1 LQESDNNHQLQVAV
15 PVPLRQVF
23 DYLHSEPVEPGV
35 RVLVPFGRRTLV
47 GMVVRGTPARSSIK
61 LKKIKLKKIKQV
73 LDLDPVMS
81 GTVMDLV
88 MWSAGYYHYPVG
100 EVIHAALPGKLRK
113 PGDID
118 EPGKE
123 LVLIRNNQITSEE
136 AIRMLARAPKQRML
150 YGIIPEKNGISA
162 LQIRESGEPFEGSNL
177 TSLINSLITKE
188 LVVKQK
194 QDLPPDILAT
204 TNFQETLNDEQLRA
218 IRLINQAGEIFSS
231 FVLHGVTGSGKT
243 EVYLH
248 AAQTCISRGQQVLVL
263 VPEISLTPQ
272 LINRFRQRLGQGV
285 YALHSNMPAS
295 KRFEAWWYGRSGKA
309 NVILG
314 TRSAIFTP
322 LRNPGLIIVD
332 EEHDLSFKQLE
343 GFRYHARDLA
353 IKRASLESIPVVL
366 GSATPSM
373 ESMNNVHSGRHQL
386 LELNER
392 TGVAKM
398 PDISLVDLT
407 KHPHQDGLS
416 PQLLGAIGEQL
427 KHKKQTI
434 LYINRRGFAPVAQC
448 SGCGWQAK
456 CPRCDAFMTVHNT
469 AEEFRCHHC
478 GSKNRE
484 VSDCPDCKKSL
495 FYAGVGTQRVEQA
508 LANKFPEARI
518 LRFDRDEI
526 TSLEKLNHAL
536 DQINRG
542 DVDIIIGTQLI
553 SKGHDFPGVTL
564 VGVINSDQGL
574 YSVDFRAPEYL
585 VQQITQ
591 VAGRAGRG
599 AEPGRVII
607 QTAHPD
613 NPYLQ
618 LIHNNKFKDFYKL
631 CSRERQLTGLPP
643 YGFIAMW
650 RAESTDTRSALM
662 FLDKARSLGTK
673 LIKDNAL
680 NGIMLMDPVSSPM
693 EKLAGRYRAQLLI
706 KSAERSVLHNLLGA
720 WLSQIAES
728 KIGQRVRWSLDI
740 DPMDMF

>member
-1 LQESDNNHQLQVAV
+1 
-15 PVPLRQVF
+15 
-23 DYLHSEPVEPGV
+23 
-35 RVLVPFGRRTLV
+35 
-47 GMVVRGTPARSSIK
+47 MVVKGIPADASVK
-61 LKKIKLKKIKQV
+61 LKKVKQV
-73 LDLDPVMS
+73 LDHDPVMS
-81 GTVMDLV
+81 GSVMDLV

-100 EVIHAALPGKLRK
+100 EVVHAALPGKLRK
-113 PGDID
+113 PGNID

-123 LVLIRNNQITSEE
+123 VVLVKNNQIASKE

-150 YGIIPEKNGISA
+150 YGIIPETNGIS
-162 LQIRESGEPFEGSNL
+162 LPQIRESGDGFDGLNL
-177 TSLINSLITKE
+177 SSLIKSLITKK
-188 LVVKQK
+188 LVIQKK
-194 QDLPPDILAT
+194 QDLVPDSLKT
-204 TNFQETLNDEQLRA
+204 TELKETLNDEQVQA
-218 IRLINQAGEIFSS
+218 ISLVNQSDSVFSS
-231 FVLHGVTGSGKT
+231 FVLYGVTGSGKT

-248 AAQTCISRGQQVLVL
+248 AAQACLARGQQVLVL

-272 LINRFRQRLGQGV
+272 LIDRFRQRLGQGV

-295 KRFEAWWYGRSGKA
+295 RRFESWWYGRSGKA

-353 IKRASLESIPVVL
+353 IKRASLESVPIVL

-373 ESMNNVHSGRHQL
+373 ESMNNVHIGRHQL
-386 LELNER
+386 LELKER
-392 TGVAKM
+392 TGTARM
-398 PDISLVDLT
+398 PDITLVDLT

-416 PQLLGAIGEQL
+416 PQLLGEIGEQL

-456 CPRCDAFMTVHNT
+456 CPRCDAFMTVHNK

-478 GSKNRE
+478 GSKNRI
-484 VSDCPDCKKSL
+484 VSNCPKCEQPL

-508 LANKFPEARI
+508 LMNKFPEARI

-526 TSLEKLNHAL
+526 TSLEKLNEAL
-536 DQINRG
+536 DHINQG
-542 DVDIIIGTQLI
+542 DADIIIGTQLI
-553 SKGHDFPGVTL
+553 SKGHDFPRVTL

-574 YSVDFRAPEYL
+574 YSVDFRAPEYM

-599 AEPGRVII
+599 LEPGRVII

-618 LIHNNKFKDFYKL
+618 LIQNNKFRKFYTL
-631 CSRERQLTGLPP
+631 CSRERQLAGLPP

-650 RAESTDTRSALM
+650 RAESTDARAALM
-662 FLDKARSLGTK
+662 FLKKARAMGVE
-673 LIKDNAL
+673 LIKHNVL
-680 NGIMLMDPVSSPM
+680 NGILLMDPVSSPM
-693 EKLAGRYRAQLLI
+693 ERLAGRYRAQLLI
-706 KSAERSVLHNLLGA
+706 KSPERSMLHNLLEA
-720 WLSQIAES
+720 WLNQVTDS
-728 KIGQRVRWSLDI
+728 KIGQRVRWSLDV

>member
-1 LQESDNNHQLQVAV
+1 MHQLQVAV

-23 DYLHSEPVEPGV
+23 DYLHYEPVEPGV

-47 GMVVRGTPARSSIK
+47 GMVVHGTPASPSVK
-61 LKKIKLKKIKQV
+61 LKKVKRV
-73 LDLDPVMS
+73 LDREPVMAGS
-81 GTVMDLV
+81 VMDLV
-88 MWSAGYYHYPVG
+88 MWAAGYYHYPLG
-100 EVIHAALPGKLRK
+100 EVVHAALPGKLRQ
-113 PGDID
+113 PADIE

-123 LVLIRNNQITSEE
+123 VVLIRNSKITSEE
-136 AIRMLARAPKQRML
+136 AGRMLARAPKQRML
-150 YGIIPEKNGISA
+150 YEIIPETNGIS
-162 LQIRESGEPFEGSNL
+162 LSQIRESGDKFEGPNL

-188 LVVKQK
+188 LVIKQK
-194 QDLPPDILAT
+194 QDLAPGSLKT
-204 TNFQETLNDEQLRA
+204 TEFKETLNNEQIQA
-218 IRLINQAGEIFSS
+218 ISLVNQSDSVFSS

-248 AAQTCISRGQQVLVL
+248 AAQACLARGKQVLVL

-272 LINRFRQRLGQGV
+272 LIDRFRQRLGQGV

-295 KRFEAWWYGRSGKA
+295 KRFEAWWHGRSGKA
-309 NVILG
+309 KVILG

-322 LRNPGLIIVD
+322 LRSPGLIIVD

-343 GFRYHARDLA
+343 GFRYHTRDLA
-353 IKRASLESIPVVL
+353 IKRASLESVPVVL

-373 ESMNNVHSGRHQL
+373 ESMNNVHAGRHKL
-386 LELNER
+386 LELKER
-392 TGVAKM
+392 TGVARM

-416 PQLLGAIGEQL
+416 PQLLAAIGEQL
-427 KHKKQTI
+427 RIKKQTI

-456 CPRCDAFMTVHNT
+456 CPRCDAFMTVHNK
-469 AEEFRCHHC
+469 ASEFRCHHC

-484 VSDCPDCKKSL
+484 VSNCPDCKQPL

-508 LANKFPEARI
+508 LINKFPEARI

-526 TSLEKLNHAL
+526 TNLEKLNEAL

-542 DVDIIIGTQLI
+542 TADIIIGTQLI

-591 VAGRAGRG
+591 VAGRSGRG
-599 AEPGRVII
+599 VEPGRVII

-618 LIHNNKFKDFYKL
+618 LIHDNKFKDFYTL
-631 CSRERQLTGLPP
+631 CSRERKLTGLPP
-643 YGFIAMW
+643 YGFIALW
-650 RAESTDTRSALM
+650 RAESTDAQAALM
-662 FLDKARSLGTK
+662 FLEKARALGFR
-673 LIKDNAL
+673 LIKDNSL
-680 NGIMLMDPVSSPM
+680 NDITIMDPVSSPM
-693 EKLAGRYRAQLLI
+693 EKLAGRYRAQLFV
-706 KSAERSVLHNLLGA
+706 KSAQRAVLHNLLSA
-720 WLSQIAES
+720 WLNQVTES

>member
-1 LQESDNNHQLQVAV
+1 MQETTTMYQLQVAV

-47 GMVVRGTPARSSIK
+47 GMVVRGSPANASVK
-61 LKKIKLKKIKQV
+61 LKNVKQV

-81 GTVMDLV
+81 GSVMDLV
-88 MWSAGYYHYPVG
+88 MWSAGYYHYPLG
-100 EVIHAALPGKLRK
+100 EVVHAALPGKLRK

-118 EPGKE
+118 APGKE
-123 LVLIRNNQITSEE
+123 VVLTRNSQIASKE
-136 AIRMLARAPKQRML
+136 ASSMLARAPKQRRL
-150 YGIIPEKNGISA
+150 YEIIPENTGVS
-162 LQIRESGEPFEGSNL
+162 LPQIRESDDTFEHCNL
-177 TSLINSLITKE
+177 TSLINSLITKG
-188 LVVKQK
+188 LIVKQK
-194 QDLPPDILAT
+194 QDLFEVSLKT
-204 TNFQETLNDEQLRA
+204 TEFKETLNDEQLQA
-218 IRLINQAGEIFSS
+218 VSLVNQSNSVFSS
-231 FVLHGVTGSGKT
+231 FVLYGVTGSGKT

-248 AAQTCISRGQQVLVL
+248 AAQECLARGKQVLVL

-272 LINRFRQRLGQGV
+272 LIDRFRQRLGQRV

-295 KRFEAWWYGRSGKA
+295 KRFEAWWSGRSGKA
-309 NVILG
+309 SVILG

-353 IKRASLESIPVVL
+353 IKRASLEAVPVVL

-373 ESMNNVHSGRHQL
+373 ESMNNVYAGRHQL
-386 LELNER
+386 LELKER

-398 PDISLVDLT
+398 PEITLVDLT

-427 KHKKQTI
+427 KFKKQTI

-456 CPRCDAFMTVHNT
+456 CPRCDAFMTVHNK
-469 AEEFRCHHC
+469 AKELRCHHC
-478 GSKNRE
+478 GSKNQE
-484 VSDCPDCKKSL
+484 VSNCPDCKQLL
-495 FYAGVGTQRVEQA
+495 FYTGVGTQRVEQA
-508 LANKFPEARI
+508 LKNKFPEAKI

-526 TSLEKLNHAL
+526 TSLETLNEAL
-536 DQINRG
+536 DQINQG
-542 DVDIIIGTQLI
+542 DADIIIGTQLI
-553 SKGHDFPGVTL
+553 AKGHDFPRVTL

-574 YSVDFRAPEYL
+574 YSVDFRAPEYM

-599 AEPGRVII
+599 LEPGRVII

-613 NPYLQ
+613 NPYLKLIQNHQ
-618 LIHNNKFKDFYKL
+618 LKNFYAL

-650 RAESTDTRSALM
+650 RAESTDARAALL
-662 FLDKARSLGTK
+662 FLDKARAMGVR
-673 LIKDNAL
+673 LIKHNGL
-680 NGIMLMDPVSSPM
+680 NGILLMDPVSSPM
-693 EKLAGRYRAQLLI
+693 ERIAGRYRAQLLI
-706 KSAERSVLHNLLGA
+706 KSSERSMLHKLLRT
-720 WLSQIAES
+720 WLNQVTDS
-728 KIGQRVRWSLDI
+728 KISQRVKWSLDV